1 MSRPI
6 RSMGIKAVLKNFVER
21 TARTRLGWCFYRG
34 CGRLSQYF
42 GKVYGHA
49 RFVRATR
56 DQDEKLARLVK
67 ELFPTL
73 TVAHGPFQGMR
84 YPAAESFGSMLLPK
98 LLGSYE
104 SELHPT
110 LEALL
115 INDYTA
121 IVDIGCA
128 EGYYAVGLGLRFP
141 AANVFAFDTS
151 PKARQMC
158 AEMAAL
164 NGLES
169 RVHIGKF
176 CDAEALKS
184 LPLGEK
190 ALIISDCEGY
200 ENVLFNREIA
210 AFLVQHDLIVE
221 AHDFIDIE
229 TSPNLRR
236 VFAQSHKV
244 EIISSTDD
252 IEKAHAS
259 QFAELDRYST
269 GERFTILGE
278 RRPGIMKWLVL
289 TAQTQASATAQ
300 QMAKARGEGIA

>member
-1 MSRPI
+1 MP
-6 RSMGIKAVLKNFVER
+6 GIKKVLKGFVDH
-21 TARTRLGWCFYRG
+21 TARTRLGWFFYRG
-34 CGRLSQYF
+34 CGRLSEYF

-49 RFVRATR
+49 QFVRQIKNR
-56 DQDEKLARLVK
+56 DEKLARIVK

-73 TVAHGPFQGMR
+73 TVANGPFKGMR

-104 SELHPT
+104 SELHPA
-110 LEALL
+110 LEALFG
-115 INDYTA
+115 NDYTA

-141 AANVFAFDTS
+141 RAGVYAFDTS

-164 NGLES
+164 NGLGS
-169 RVHIGKF
+169 RVHTGSL
-176 CDAEALKS
+176 CDAQTLRS
-184 LPLGEK
+184 LPLGDK

-200 ENVLFNREIA
+200 ENVLFDRELA
-210 AFLVQHDLIVE
+210 AFLAHHDLIVE

-229 TSPNLRR
+229 ISPNLRR
-236 VFAQSHKV
+236 VFAQSHDV
-244 EIISSTDD
+244 DTISSTDD
-252 IEKAHAS
+252 IEKAHAY
-259 QFAELDRYST
+259 QFAELDRYT
-269 GERFTILGE
+269 IGERFTILGE

-289 TAQTQASATAQ
+289 TAQTQASSNARQ
-300 QMAKARGEGIA
+300 PLKASGDRIA